1 MEQQVVQ
8 ALQDFTQRYVS
19 LWQQETGHAPAS
31 EELYGVASPC
41 AVTTQHDRVYW
52 LPQPA
57 APLHGLEGVARALD
71 IQLHPD
77 AQAFFTTQYAGD
89 MRGHIAGIDCTL
101 LQVWSEADFV
111 RMQENLIGH
120 LLTQK
125 RLKLSPTLFLAT
137 TDSEMMLI
145 SLCNLSGEVV
155 LEELGTRQRRVLSGS
170 LSDFLST
177 LSPLIS

>member
-8 ALQDFTQRYVS
+8 ALADFTQRYVG
-19 LWQQETGHAPAS
+19 LWQQQTGHAPAS

-41 AVTTQHDRVYW
+41 IVTTQHNQIYW
-52 LPQPA
+52 LPEPNA
-57 APLHGLEGVARALD
+57 ASTRLDGVERALE

-77 AQAFFTTQYAGD
+77 AHAFFTAQYAGD
-89 MRGHIAGIDCTL
+89 MRCRFEEIDCTL
-101 LQVWSEADFV
+101 LQVWSEEDFV

-155 LEELGTRQRRVLSGS
+155 LEEFGTRTRRVLCGS
-170 LSDFLST
+170 LSDFLSK

>member
-1 MEQQVVQ
+1 MRLPAKNCMVWHRPV
-8 ALQDFTQRYVS
+8 LSQRS
-19 LWQQETGHAPAS
+19 TIGSIGCLSQPRPCTGLRGWRERSIFSCILMHR
-31 EELYGVASPC
+31 L
-41 AVTTQHDRVYW
+41 
-52 LPQPA
+52 
-57 APLHGLEGVARALD
+57 
-71 IQLHPD
+71 
-77 AQAFFTTQYAGD
+77 FFTTQYAGD